1 MISSLSW
8 VPRGVAK
15 AIPDVAQPSEEELA
29 ATRQELMSQER
40 DDRDEYEGSSEGE
53 EMEAEDHLQ
62 AIQHAEA
69 AAAAITSST
78 GRKASRL
85 TLHAVDGISEAMKDL
100 DMEHYDDSDDENIVA
115 RVLGGRGDAAVDED
129 GDPYITLGGE
139 EDNESEDEDFNIKPT
154 DLLILAARNEDDV
167 SNLEVRVVV
176 SVKLHPILL

>member
-1 MISSLSW
+1 
-8 VPRGVAK
+8 
-15 AIPDVAQPSEEELA
+15 
-29 ATRQELMSQER
+29 
-40 DDRDEYEGSSEGE
+40 
-53 EMEAEDHLQ
+53 MEAEDHLQ

-85 TLHAVDGISEAMKDL
+85 TLHAVDGISEAMNDL